1 MEGIMSTST
10 TIDIDST
17 RELRT
22 ELIRGA
28 LEMLDSG
35 LITGTAGNLSVRAGD
50 HIIITP
56 SGAAYDRLE
65 PEDLAT
71 VDMAGR
77 IVDVRGENR
86 PSSETP
92 LHLAVYRGTDA
103 RAVVHTHSP
112 FANAVGLVRDELP
125 RVHYAIRALGGRV
138 RVAPYATFGTQELA
152 DNVIAAIDGR
162 TGCILRNHGTVV
174 YGSSMAEAL
183 DRAAKLEWVSALYWR
198 AAQLGEPAELTDDDL
213 ELVKTQA
220 TNLGYRS

>member
-1 MEGIMSTST
+1 MSTDIS
-10 TIDIDST
+10 IDST
-17 RELRT
+17 LELRRQ
-22 ELIRGA
+22 LISSA
-28 LEMLDSG
+28 LELLESG
-35 LITGTAGNLSVRAGD
+35 LITGTAGNLSVRVGD
-50 HIIITP
+50 HVIITP
-56 SGAAYDRLE
+56 SGAAYDQLE

-71 VDMAGR
+71 VDIDGQ
-77 IVDVRGENR
+77 IVDLRGDSR

-152 DNVIAAIDGR
+152 DNVIAAIEGR

-174 YGSSMAEAL
+174 YGSGLPEAL

-213 ELVKTQA
+213 ELVKSQA

>member
-1 MEGIMSTST
+1 MTVSTDIS
-10 TIDIDST
+10 IDST
-17 RELRT
+17 LEVRRQ
-22 ELIRGA
+22 LIRSA
-28 LEMLDSG
+28 LELLESG
-35 LITGTAGNLSVRAGD
+35 LITGTAGNLSVRVGD
-50 HIIITP
+50 HVIITP
-56 SGAAYDRLE
+56 SGAAYDQLE

-71 VDMAGR
+71 VDSDGT
-77 IVDVRGENR
+77 IVNVRGTNR

-152 DNVIAAIDGR
+152 DNVISAIAGR

-174 YGSSMAEAL
+174 YGADLPEAL

-213 ELVKTQA
+213 ELVKSQA

>member
-1 MEGIMSTST
+1 MST
-10 TIDIDST
+10 DIDDT
-17 RELRT
+17 LEIRR
-22 ELIRGA
+22 ELIRSS
-28 LEMLDSG
+28 LELLESG
-35 LITGTAGNLSVRAGD
+35 LITGTAGNLSVRVGEQ
-50 HIIITP
+50 IIITP

-71 VDMAGR
+71 VDIDGR
-77 IVDVRGENR
+77 IIDVRGDNR

-152 DNVIAAIDGR
+152 DNVMAAIEGR

-174 YGSSMAEAL
+174 YGTTLVEAL

-198 AAQLGEPAELTDDDL
+198 AAQLGEPAELSDDDL

>member
-1 MEGIMSTST
+1 MTVSTE
-10 TIDIDST
+10 IDIAST
-17 RELRT
+17 LEVRKQ
-22 ELIRGA
+22 LISSA
-28 LEMLDSG
+28 LELLESG
-35 LITGTAGNLSVRAGD
+35 LITGTAGNLSVRVGD

-56 SGAAYDRLE
+56 SGAAYDQLE

-71 VDMAGR
+71 VDIDGQ
-77 IVDVRGENR
+77 IVNVRGTNR

-92 LHLAVYRGTDA
+92 LHLSVYRATDA

-152 DNVIAAIDGR
+152 DNVIAAIEGR

-174 YGSSMAEAL
+174 YGSSLPEAL
-183 DRAAKLEWVSALYWR
+183 DRAAKLEWVSALYIR
-198 AAQLGEPAELTDDDL
+198 AATLGEPAELTDDDL

>member
-1 MEGIMSTST
+1 VSTDIS
-10 TIDIDST
+10 IDST
-17 RELRT
+17 LELRRQ
-22 ELIRGA
+22 LISSA
-28 LEMLDSG
+28 LELLESG
-35 LITGTAGNLSVRAGD
+35 LITGTAGNLSVRVGD
-50 HIIITP
+50 HVIITP
-56 SGAAYDRLE
+56 SGAAYDQLE

-71 VDMAGR
+71 VDIDGQ
-77 IVDVRGENR
+77 IVDLRGDSR

-152 DNVIAAIDGR
+152 DNVIAAIEGR

-174 YGSSMAEAL
+174 YGSGLPEAL

-213 ELVKTQA
+213 ELVKSQA

>member
-1 MEGIMSTST
+1 MALSTE
-10 TIDIDST
+10 IDDTLEI
-17 RELRT
+17 RR
-22 ELIRGA
+22 ELIRSA
-28 LEMLDSG
+28 LELLESG
-35 LITGTAGNLSVRAGD
+35 LITGTAGNLSVRVGD
-50 HIIITP
+50 QVIITP
-56 SGAAYDRLE
+56 SGAAYDALD
-65 PEDLAT
+65 PADLAT
-71 VDMAGR
+71 VGLDGSIIDARDGH
-77 IVDVRGENR
+77 R

-92 LHLAVYRGTDA
+92 LHLAVYQGTDA

-152 DNVIAAIDGR
+152 DNVMAALAGR
-162 TGCILRNHGTVV
+162 NGAILRNHGTVV
-174 YGSSMAEAL
+174 YGAGLPEAL

-198 AAQLGEPAELTDDDL
+198 AAQLGEPAELSDEQL